1 MATVNTTPA
10 PAANPEPELHL
21 LLPKDTLDQGLLTSL
36 FQNLDDF
43 FFPKKLPP
51 LHLTSKPIPVRDIWG
66 FYNYKKN
73 GVLSSTVLHIVALA
87 IIIGG
92 TILARSWVKTVT
104 EQKQVVTLIA
114 PADMPPLSPSKTQ
127 V

>member
-87 IIIGG
+87 III
-92 TILARSWVKTVT
+92 VT
-104 EQKQVVTLIA
+104 TLVLTFGLYEYVIKRVTLLRLLFGLKSL
-114 PADMPPLSPSKTQ
+114 PR
-127 V
+127 